1 MNDMTN
7 DDWQLIRQLLNMLRR
22 SDQTPSEPV
31 GFQPGSQLSAMS
43 HTSGCGAPSG
53 SPGSVD
59 RQAESLKVSPI
70 RPEPGVIRLLIRERE
85 RRRAMFGA
93 ELVAD
98 PVWDML
104 LDLTAASL
112 EGRQVSVTSLC
123 LASGVPQSTA
133 LRWIGRMERAGMV
146 ERIDDRLDRRRAFVR
161 LSRKTLRDMLRFL
174 APDEQDRASGKP
186 IPDAVQYP
194 MGSGQLRQLYG

>member
-31 GFQPGSQLSAMS
+31 GFQPGGQLSVMS

-53 SPGSVD
+53 SPGSAGS
-59 RQAESLKVSPI
+59 QAESLSDLPV

-93 ELVAD
+93 QLVAD

-104 LDLTAASL
+104 LDLTAACL

-174 APDEQDRASGKP
+174 APDQHDRAGAKP
-186 IPDAVQYP
+186 IPAAGQP
-194 MGSGQLRQLYG
+194 SFRSGQLRQLYG